1 MRWHFIWD
9 DLKEKPLHYLGMFL
23 QLLAATLL
31 FTIIFLLL
39 FHMQEYKQKIEA
51 LNHYE
56 QLYYLKDITD
66 EAYFETN
73 IFSNPDA
80 GNRMYQLYNYIMQNP
95 GFQAYTFYQ
104 YQENLQGNASPTTFF
119 YADTSF
125 WNTFRLEAE
134 GGYNL
139 FSNNTPRGYL
149 PVILGHHFKQT
160 YQIGDIINDK
170 YEVMDYLKEGS
181 FYLNPKASS
190 EIISL
195 DESILCPVNI
205 HANSDFSDLDM
216 AINSTVILTNKDTVF
231 QEIQNKSYEL
241 GLFTFAFESFSD
253 QLENITEANEFF
265 IELATTILIL
275 LLSVSVLGLV
285 SSILEYIDCHKREF
299 LIHIMYGATMKDIL
313 IRILSQVF
321 IPLAISILIS
331 FAIGKDLRIF
341 LLTTLFI
348 LVLGMVISFVPC
360 IRLIHLD
367 LNSAIRK
374 E

>member
-1 MRWHFIWD
+1 M
-9 DLKEKPLHYLGMFL
+9 
-23 QLLAATLL
+23 
-31 FTIIFLLL
+31 
-39 FHMQEYKQKIEA
+39 
-51 LNHYE
+51 
-56 QLYYLKDITD
+56 
-66 EAYFETN
+66 
-73 IFSNPDA
+73 
-80 GNRMYQLYNYIMQNP
+80 
-95 GFQAYTFYQ
+95 
-104 YQENLQGNASPTTFF
+104 
-119 YADTSF
+119 
-125 WNTFRLEAE
+125 
-134 GGYNL
+134 
-139 FSNNTPRGYL
+139 
-149 PVILGHHFKQT
+149 
-160 YQIGDIINDK
+160 
-170 YEVMDYLKEGS
+170 KEGS
-181 FYLNPKASS
+181 FYLNPKASN

-216 AINSTVILTNKDTVF
+216 AINSTVILTDKDTVF

-253 QLENITEANEFF
+253 QLENITEENEFF